1 MFLFP
6 PPLIAS
12 PRFPRH
18 DSAFLE
24 ALATY
29 AGDDPLEV
37 WVRFI
42 KWAEQTFTSG
52 GRETEVL
59 PLLERCT
66 RELRETRFEQYR
78 DDARYLRV
86 WVKYADLCRQPRDIF
101 KFLEANA
108 IGQRHALFYEAYA
121 AFLEIKGAY
130 GEAAQTYDRGV
141 VMRAQPRDRL
151 KDKLAQFQHRMMR
164 RERRKA
170 ENRASGLDDD
180 TGELAETAARRFG
193 DRRGGVGRSAEA
205 ENPGAAPRGVV
216 EGGVAGTV
224 GAHQISTGGSRR
236 GRGMRGAAAAA
247 AAAAS
252 GSANVD
258 DGGLEVY
265 CDDENGAPE
274 TSAGAWRNLP
284 AYRETRKENARAAT
298 SWAGQRLKQKRSRP
312 GQAGGG
318 APVPTLEVYQD
329 EDLVLAE
336 EQAAADAAAAA
347 REARKNAVALRRRLD
362 AGGAIDSGAGRT
374 TDPELCREKRA
385 PSPQPPRAERL
396 YRPFVPSDTTDDRG
410 AEVSY
415 EETRARQW
423 MRERATGAAP
433 APAPGPIVPDPRAF
447 ATSTATTEPVL
458 TAPPR
463 APSESPRS
471 RPPLAKRDAAPASG
485 GSCDAPPSDAGS
497 VVEGRGR
504 EPRTDEARG
513 SGLAPV
519 DPGAAPPAAAAV
531 PAGLRW
537 TATEG
542 GTYGAEPTMTL
553 CTKEAWG
560 DIMSMFSD
568 GAPKAAEPPEP
579 APAAD
584 PPAVREATERA
595 ARDIGT
601 LEIRED
607 TQYGGLEIR
616 EDTVVLPAAPA
627 PPRDP
632 AARAPLAMRTT
643 APAAST
649 VSTGQNSAAAPVESS
664 DGGLDVYQDTALLDA
679 AAVTAVAGV
688 GSHGSA
694 PLGERRPPDGW
705 RAASAGEPSANG
717 PDEFEAYENER
728 HAEMENAPPS
738 GHRPVARDFVP
749 RSIADAAAAA
759 AALQPLPL
767 DLRSEA
773 AGDEETDAA
782 ERDDAEAAMR
792 NARPPDDLRG
802 EDDFRAYADDETAAA
817 PKVR

>member
-1 MFLFP
+1 
-6 PPLIAS
+6 
-12 PRFPRH
+12 
-18 DSAFLE
+18 
-24 ALATY
+24 
-29 AGDDPLEV
+29 
-37 WVRFI
+37 VRFI

-78 DDARYLRV
+78 DDARFLRV
-86 WVKYADLCRQPRDIF
+86 WVKYADLGKQPHDIF
-101 KFLEANA
+101 KFLETND
-108 IGQRHALFYEAYA
+108 IGQRHTLFYEAYA
-121 AFLEIKGAY
+121 AFLEMKGAY
-130 GEAAQTYDRGV
+130 GKAAETYDRGV
-141 VMRAQPRDRL
+141 VMRAHPRDRL

-170 ENRASGLDDD
+170 ENRANGVEDD

-193 DRRGGVGRSAEA
+193 DRRGGAGRSAEA

-216 EGGVAGTV
+216 GGGVAGTV
-224 GAHQISTGGSRR
+224 GAPPVGAGGSKR
-236 GRGMRGAAAAA
+236 GRSMRGAAAAA
-247 AAAAS
+247 AASAS
-252 GSANVD
+252 GSANAD

-265 CDDENGAPE
+265 CDDQNGAPE
-274 TSAGAWRNLP
+274 APAGAWRNLP
-284 AYRETRKENARAAT
+284 AYQETRKENSRAAT
-298 SWAGQRLKQKRSRP
+298 AWAGQRLKQKRSRP
-312 GQAGGG
+312 GQAG
-318 APVPTLEVYQD
+318 APPPGPTLEVYQD

-347 REARKNAVALRRRLD
+347 REARKNANALRRRLD
-362 AGGAIDSGAGRT
+362 AGGAIESGKEDSA
-374 TDPELCREKRA
+374 TDPVLLHGKGA
-385 PSPQPPRAERL
+385 PPPRSARAERL
-396 YRPFVPSDTTDDRG
+396 YSAFVPSDTTDERG

-415 EETRARQW
+415 EETRARRW
-423 MRERATGAAP
+423 ARARATSAAPAP

-471 RPPLAKRDAAPASG
+471 RPPLARRDAAPASG

-497 VVEGRGR
+497 GVEGRGG

-568 GAPKAAEPPEP
+568 GAPKAAQPPEP
-579 APAAD
+579 AHAAD
-584 PPAVREATERA
+584 PPALREATERA

-607 TQYGGLEIR
+607 TQFGFGGLEIR
-616 EDTVVLPAAPA
+616 EDTQFGGLEIQRGYRGASGGAGGAAR
-627 PPRDP
+627 PRG
-632 AARAPLAMRTT
+632 ARAPRRARARARRARGFCGPELRRPRPWSPRTAAWT
-643 APAAST
+643 CTRTRLCWTPRRWRRWPA
-649 VSTGQNSAAAPVESS
+649 SARTEAR
-664 DGGLDVYQDTALLDA
+664 
-679 AAVTAVAGV
+679 
-688 GSHGSA
+688 
-694 PLGERRPPDGW
+694 PLGERPAAVRTAPGERGRTLGERPLTSLRRTRTSATRRW
-705 RAASAGEPSANG
+705 RTRLLLATNLSCAISCRGRSRTPPRRRRRSSPSRWTCG
-717 PDEFEAYENER
+717 PR
-728 HAEMENAPPS
+728 RRRRRMTRNAKTRKRRC
-738 GHRPVARDFVP
+738 GTRVP
-749 RSIADAAAAA
+749 RLSFAA
-759 AALQPLPL
+759 
-767 DLRSEA
+767 RTISRC
-773 AGDEETDAA
+773 T
-782 ERDDAEAAMR
+782 R
-792 NARPPDDLRG
+792 
-802 EDDFRAYADDETAAA
+802 T
-817 PKVR
+817 

>member
-1 MFLFP
+1 
-6 PPLIAS
+6 
-12 PRFPRH
+12 
-18 DSAFLE
+18 
-24 ALATY
+24 
-29 AGDDPLEV
+29 LEV

-86 WVKYADLCRQPRDIF
+86 WVKYADLCKEPHDIF
-101 KFLEANA
+101 KFLQAND
-108 IGQRHALFYEAYA
+108 IGQRHTLFYEAYA

-130 GEAAQTYDRGV
+130 GKAAETYDRGV

-164 RERRKA
+164 REQRKA
-170 ENRASGLDDD
+170 ENRANGVEDD
-180 TGELAETAARRFG
+180 TGEIAETAARRFG
-193 DRRGGVGRSAEA
+193 DARAGAGRSAEA
-205 ENPGAAPRGVV
+205 ENPGGAARGVV
-216 EGGVAGTV
+216 GGGVAGTV
-224 GAHQISTGGSRR
+224 GAPPVGAGGSKR

-252 GSANVD
+252 GSANAE

-274 TSAGAWRNLP
+274 APAGEWRNLP
-284 AYRETRKENARAAT
+284 AYQETRKENSRAAT
-298 SWAGQRLKQKRSRP
+298 AWAGQRLKQKRSRP
-312 GQAGGG
+312 GQAG
-318 APVPTLEVYQD
+318 APPPGPTLEVYHD

-336 EQAAADAAAAA
+336 DMAAADAAAAA
-347 REARKNAVALRRRLD
+347 REARKNANALRRRLD
-362 AGGAIDSGAGRT
+362 AGGAGESSAGLA
-374 TDPELCREKRA
+374 TDPMLYHKQGA
-385 PSPQPPRAERL
+385 PPPQRPRAQERL
-396 YRPFVPSDTTDDRG
+396 YSPFVPSDTTDERG

-415 EETRARQW
+415 EETRARGW
-423 MRERATGAAP
+423 MRARATSAAP
-433 APAPGPIVPDPRAF
+433 ALAPAPGPIVPDPRAF
-447 ATSTATTEPVL
+447 ATSTATTDPVL
-458 TAPPR
+458 AAPPR

-471 RPPLAKRDAAPASG
+471 RPPLARRDATPASG

-497 VVEGRGR
+497 GVEGCGR

-568 GAPKAAEPPEP
+568 GAPKAARPPEP

-584 PPAVREATERA
+584 PPALREATERA

-607 TQYGGLEIR
+607 TQFGFGGLDVREDTQFGGLEIR
-616 EDTVVLPAAPA
+616 EDTVVLPAAPP

-632 AARAPLAMRTT
+632 AARAPLAPR
-643 APAAST
+643 APARPAPA
-649 VSTGQNSAAAPVESS
+649 VSAGQNSAAPPVESS
-664 DGGLDVYQDTALLDA
+664 DGALDVYQDTALLDA
-679 AAVTAVAGV
+679 AAVAAAAGV

-694 PLGERRPPDGW
+694 PLGERRLPDGW

-717 PDEFEAYENER
+717 PDEFEVYEDER

-738 GHRPVARDFVP
+738 GHQPAVRDFVP

-773 AGDEETDAA
+773 AGDEEMDDA
-782 ERDDAEAAMR
+782 EREDAEAAMR
-792 NARPPDDLRG
+792 NARPPVELRG
-802 EDDFRAYADDETAAA
+802 DDDFQVYADADDETAAV

>member
-1 MFLFP
+1 
-6 PPLIAS
+6 
-12 PRFPRH
+12 
-18 DSAFLE
+18 
-24 ALATY
+24 
-29 AGDDPLEV
+29 
-37 WVRFI
+37 VRFI

-78 DDARYLRV
+78 DDARFLRV
-86 WVKYADLCRQPRDIF
+86 WVKYADLGKQPHDIF
-101 KFLEANA
+101 KFLETND
-108 IGQRHALFYEAYA
+108 IGQRHTLFYEAYA
-121 AFLEIKGAY
+121 AFLEMKGAY
-130 GEAAQTYDRGV
+130 GKAAETYDRGV
-141 VMRAQPRDRL
+141 VMRAHPRDRL

-164 RERRKA
+164 REQRKA
-170 ENRASGLDDD
+170 ENRANGVEDD

-193 DRRGGVGRSAEA
+193 DRRGGAGRSAEA

-216 EGGVAGTV
+216 GGGVAGTV
-224 GAHQISTGGSRR
+224 GAPPVGAGGSKR
-236 GRGMRGAAAAA
+236 GRSMRGAAAAA
-247 AAAAS
+247 AASAS
-252 GSANVD
+252 GSANAD
-258 DGGLEVY
+258 DGGMEVY
-265 CDDENGAPE
+265 CDDQNGAPE
-274 TSAGAWRNLP
+274 APAGAWRNLP
-284 AYRETRKENARAAT
+284 AYQETRKENSRAAT
-298 SWAGQRLKQKRSRP
+298 AWAGQRLKQKRSRP
-312 GQAGGG
+312 GQAG
-318 APVPTLEVYQD
+318 APPPGPTLEVYQD

-347 REARKNAVALRRRLD
+347 REARKNANALRRRLD
-362 AGGAIDSGAGRT
+362 AGGAIESGKEDSA
-374 TDPELCREKRA
+374 TDPVLLHGKGA
-385 PSPQPPRAERL
+385 PPPRSARAERL
-396 YRPFVPSDTTDDRG
+396 YSAFVPSDTTDERG

-415 EETRARQW
+415 EETRARRW
-423 MRERATGAAP
+423 ARARATSAAPAP

-471 RPPLAKRDAAPASG
+471 RPPLARRDAAPASG

-497 VVEGRGR
+497 GVEGRGG

-568 GAPKAAEPPEP
+568 GAPKAAQPPEP
-579 APAAD
+579 AHAAD
-584 PPAVREATERA
+584 PPALREATERA

-607 TQYGGLEIR
+607 TQFGFGGLEIR
-616 EDTVVLPAAPA
+616 EDTQFGGLEIQKDTAVLPAAPA
-627 PPRDP
+627 ALRDP
-632 AARAPLAMRTT
+632 AARAPLAARAP
-643 APAAST
+643 APAAPA
-649 VSTGQNSAAAPVESS
+649 VSAGQNSAAAPVESS

-679 AAVTAVAGV
+679 AVVAAVAGV

-694 PLGERRPPDGW
+694 PLGERPPPYGRRP
-705 RAASAGEPSANG
+705 ASAGEPSANG
-717 PDEFEAYENER
+717 PDEFEAYEDER

-738 GHRPVARDFVP
+738 GHQPVMRDFVP

-773 AGDEETDAA
+773 AQETDDA
-782 ERDDAEAAMR
+782 ERENAEAAMR
-792 NARPPDDLRG
+792 NARPPVELRG
-802 EDDFRAYADDETAAA
+802 EDDFQVYADADDETADA

>member
-1 MFLFP
+1 M
-6 PPLIAS
+6 
-12 PRFPRH
+12 
-18 DSAFLE
+18 
-24 ALATY
+24 
-29 AGDDPLEV
+29 
-37 WVRFI
+37 RFI

-78 DDARYLRV
+78 DDARFLRV
-86 WVKYADLCRQPRDIF
+86 WVKYADLGKQPHDIF
-101 KFLEANA
+101 KFLETND
-108 IGQRHALFYEAYA
+108 IGQRHTLFYEAYA
-121 AFLEIKGAY
+121 AFLEMKGAY
-130 GEAAQTYDRGV
+130 GKAAETYDRGV
-141 VMRAQPRDRL
+141 VMRAHPRDRL

-164 RERRKA
+164 REQRKA
-170 ENRASGLDDD
+170 ENRANGVEDD

-193 DRRGGVGRSAEA
+193 DRRGGAGRSAEA

-216 EGGVAGTV
+216 GGGVAGTV
-224 GAHQISTGGSRR
+224 GANPVGAGGSKR
-236 GRGMRGAAAAA
+236 GRSMRGAAAAA
-247 AAAAS
+247 AASAS
-252 GSANVD
+252 GSANAD

-265 CDDENGAPE
+265 CDDQNGAPE
-274 TSAGAWRNLP
+274 APAGAWRNLP
-284 AYRETRKENARAAT
+284 AYQETRKENSRAAT
-298 SWAGQRLKQKRSRP
+298 AWAGQRLKQKRSRP
-312 GQAGGG
+312 GQAG
-318 APVPTLEVYQD
+318 APPPGPTLEVYQD

-347 REARKNAVALRRRLD
+347 REARKNANALRRRLD
-362 AGGAIDSGAGRT
+362 AGGAIESGKEDSA
-374 TDPELCREKRA
+374 TDPVLLHGKGA
-385 PSPQPPRAERL
+385 PPPRSARAERL
-396 YRPFVPSDTTDDRG
+396 YSPFVPSDTTDERG

-415 EETRARQW
+415 EETRARRW
-423 MRERATGAAP
+423 ARARATSAAPAP

-458 TAPPR
+458 TAAPR

-471 RPPLAKRDAAPASG
+471 RPPLARRDAAPASG

-497 VVEGRGR
+497 GVEGRGG

-560 DIMSMFSD
+560 DIASMFFD
-568 GAPKAAEPPEP
+568 GAPKAAKPPEP

-584 PPAVREATERA
+584 PPALREATERA

-607 TQYGGLEIR
+607 TQFGFGTLEIR
-616 EDTVVLPAAPA
+616 EDTQFGGLEIQKDTAVLPAAPA
-627 PPRDP
+627 APRDS
-632 AARAPLAMRTT
+632 AARAPLAARAP
-643 APAAST
+643 APAAPA
-649 VSTGQNSAAAPVESS
+649 VSAGQNSAAAPVESS

-679 AAVTAVAGV
+679 AAVAAVAGV

-694 PLGERRPPDGW
+694 PLGERPPPDG
-705 RAASAGEPSANG
+705 RRLASAGEPSANG
-717 PDEFEAYENER
+717 PDEFEAYEDER
-728 HAEMENAPPS
+728 NAEMENAPPS
-738 GHRPVARDFVP
+738 GHQPIMRDFVP

-773 AGDEETDAA
+773 AQETDDA
-782 ERDDAEAAMR
+782 ERENAEAAMR
-792 NARPPDDLRG
+792 NARPPVELRG
-802 EDDFRAYADDETAAA
+802 EDDFQVYADADDETAAA

>member
-1 MFLFP
+1 M
-6 PPLIAS
+6 
-12 PRFPRH
+12 
-18 DSAFLE
+18 
-24 ALATY
+24 
-29 AGDDPLEV
+29 
-37 WVRFI
+37 RFI

-78 DDARYLRV
+78 DDARFLRV
-86 WVKYADLCRQPRDIF
+86 WVKYADLGKQPHDIF
-101 KFLEANA
+101 KFLETND
-108 IGQRHALFYEAYA
+108 IGQRHTLFYEAYA
-121 AFLEIKGAY
+121 AFLEMKGAY
-130 GEAAQTYDRGV
+130 GKAAETYDRGV
-141 VMRAQPRDRL
+141 VMRAHPRDRL

-164 RERRKA
+164 REQRKA
-170 ENRASGLDDD
+170 ENRANGVEDD

-193 DRRGGVGRSAEA
+193 DRRGGAGRSAEA

-216 EGGVAGTV
+216 GGGVAGTV
-224 GAHQISTGGSRR
+224 GANPVGAGGSKR
-236 GRGMRGAAAAA
+236 GRSMRGAAAAA
-247 AAAAS
+247 AASAS
-252 GSANVD
+252 GSANAD

-265 CDDENGAPE
+265 CDDQNGAPE
-274 TSAGAWRNLP
+274 APAGAWRNLP
-284 AYRETRKENARAAT
+284 AYQETRKENSRAAT
-298 SWAGQRLKQKRSRP
+298 AWAGQRLKQKRSRP
-312 GQAGGG
+312 GQAG
-318 APVPTLEVYQD
+318 APPPGPTLEVYQD

-347 REARKNAVALRRRLD
+347 REARKNANALRRRLD
-362 AGGAIDSGAGRT
+362 AGGAIESGKEDSA
-374 TDPELCREKRA
+374 TDPVLLHGKGA
-385 PSPQPPRAERL
+385 PPPRSARAERL
-396 YRPFVPSDTTDDRG
+396 YSPFVPSDTTDERG

-415 EETRARQW
+415 EETRARRW
-423 MRERATGAAP
+423 ARARATSAAPAP

-458 TAPPR
+458 TAAPR

-471 RPPLAKRDAAPASG
+471 RPPLARRDAAPASG

-497 VVEGRGR
+497 GVEGRGG

-568 GAPKAAEPPEP
+568 GAPKAAQPPEP
-579 APAAD
+579 AHAAD
-584 PPAVREATERA
+584 PPALREATERA

-607 TQYGGLEIR
+607 TQFGFGTLEIR
-616 EDTVVLPAAPA
+616 EDTQFGGLEIQKDTAVLPAAPA
-627 PPRDP
+627 APRDS
-632 AARAPLAMRTT
+632 AARAPLAARAP
-643 APAAST
+643 APAAPA
-649 VSTGQNSAAAPVESS
+649 VSAGQNSAAAPVESS

-679 AAVTAVAGV
+679 AAVAAVAGV

-694 PLGERRPPDGW
+694 PLGERPPPDG
-705 RAASAGEPSANG
+705 RRLASAGEPSANG
-717 PDEFEAYENER
+717 PDEFEAYEDER
-728 HAEMENAPPS
+728 NAEMENAPPS
-738 GHRPVARDFVP
+738 GHQPIMRDFVP

-773 AGDEETDAA
+773 AQETDDA
-782 ERDDAEAAMR
+782 ERENAEAAMR
-792 NARPPDDLRG
+792 NARPPVELRG
-802 EDDFRAYADDETAAA
+802 EDDFQVYADADDETAAA

>member
-1 MFLFP
+1 M
-6 PPLIAS
+6 
-12 PRFPRH
+12 
-18 DSAFLE
+18 
-24 ALATY
+24 
-29 AGDDPLEV
+29 
-37 WVRFI
+37 RFI

-78 DDARYLRV
+78 DDARFLRV
-86 WVKYADLCRQPRDIF
+86 WVKYADLGKQPHDIF
-101 KFLEANA
+101 KFLETND
-108 IGQRHALFYEAYA
+108 IGQRHTLFYEAYA
-121 AFLEIKGAY
+121 AFLEMKGAY
-130 GEAAQTYDRGV
+130 GKAAETYDRGV
-141 VMRAQPRDRL
+141 VMRAHPRDRL

-164 RERRKA
+164 REQRKA
-170 ENRASGLDDD
+170 ENRANGVEDD

-193 DRRGGVGRSAEA
+193 DRRGGAGRSAEA

-216 EGGVAGTV
+216 GGGVAGTV
-224 GAHQISTGGSRR
+224 GANPVGAGGSKR
-236 GRGMRGAAAAA
+236 GRSMRGAAAAA
-247 AAAAS
+247 AASAS
-252 GSANVD
+252 GSANAD

-265 CDDENGAPE
+265 CDDQNGAPE
-274 TSAGAWRNLP
+274 APAGAWRNLP
-284 AYRETRKENARAAT
+284 AYQETRKENSRAAT
-298 SWAGQRLKQKRSRP
+298 AWAGQRLKQKRSRP
-312 GQAGGG
+312 GQAG
-318 APVPTLEVYQD
+318 APPPGPTLEVYQD

-347 REARKNAVALRRRLD
+347 REARKNANALRRRLD
-362 AGGAIDSGAGRT
+362 AGGAIESGKEDSA
-374 TDPELCREKRA
+374 TDPVLLHEKGA
-385 PSPQPPRAERL
+385 PPPRSARAERL
-396 YRPFVPSDTTDDRG
+396 YSPFVPSDTTDERG

-415 EETRARQW
+415 EETRARRW
-423 MRERATGAAP
+423 ARARATSAAPAP

-458 TAPPR
+458 TAAPR

-471 RPPLAKRDAAPASG
+471 RPPLARRDAAPASG

-497 VVEGRGR
+497 GVEGRGG

-568 GAPKAAEPPEP
+568 GAPKAAQPPEP
-579 APAAD
+579 AHAAD
-584 PPAVREATERA
+584 PPALREATERA

-607 TQYGGLEIR
+607 TQFGFGTLEIR
-616 EDTVVLPAAPA
+616 EDTQFGGLEIQKDTAVLPAAPA
-627 PPRDP
+627 APRDS
-632 AARAPLAMRTT
+632 AARAPLAARAP
-643 APAAST
+643 APAAPAGSA
-649 VSTGQNSAAAPVESS
+649 GQNSAAAPVESS

-679 AAVTAVAGV
+679 AAVAAVAGV

-694 PLGERRPPDGW
+694 PLGERPPPDG
-705 RAASAGEPSANG
+705 RRLASAGEPSANG
-717 PDEFEAYENER
+717 PDEFEAYEDER
-728 HAEMENAPPS
+728 NAEMENAPPS
-738 GHRPVARDFVP
+738 GHQPIMRDFVP

-773 AGDEETDAA
+773 AQETDDA
-782 ERDDAEAAMR
+782 ERENAEAAMR
-792 NARPPDDLRG
+792 NARPPVELRG
-802 EDDFRAYADDETAAA
+802 EDDFQVYADADDETAAA

>member
-1 MFLFP
+1 M
-6 PPLIAS
+6 
-12 PRFPRH
+12 
-18 DSAFLE
+18 
-24 ALATY
+24 
-29 AGDDPLEV
+29 
-37 WVRFI
+37 RFI

-78 DDARYLRV
+78 DDARFLRV
-86 WVKYADLCRQPRDIF
+86 WVKYADLGKQPHDIF
-101 KFLEANA
+101 KFLETND
-108 IGQRHALFYEAYA
+108 IGQRHTLFYEAYA
-121 AFLEIKGAY
+121 AFLEMKGAY
-130 GEAAQTYDRGV
+130 GKAAETYDRGV
-141 VMRAQPRDRL
+141 VMRAHPRDRL

-164 RERRKA
+164 REQRKA
-170 ENRASGLDDD
+170 ENRANGVEDD

-193 DRRGGVGRSAEA
+193 DRRGGAGRSAEA

-216 EGGVAGTV
+216 GGGVAGTV
-224 GAHQISTGGSRR
+224 GANPVGAGGSKR
-236 GRGMRGAAAAA
+236 GRSMRGAAAAA
-247 AAAAS
+247 AASAS
-252 GSANVD
+252 GSANAD

-265 CDDENGAPE
+265 CDDQNGAPE
-274 TSAGAWRNLP
+274 APAGAWRNLP
-284 AYRETRKENARAAT
+284 AYQETRKENSRAAT
-298 SWAGQRLKQKRSRP
+298 AWAGQRLKQKRSRP
-312 GQAGGG
+312 GQAG
-318 APVPTLEVYQD
+318 APPPGPTLEVYQD

-347 REARKNAVALRRRLD
+347 REARKNANALRRRLD
-362 AGGAIDSGAGRT
+362 AGGAIESGKEDSA
-374 TDPELCREKRA
+374 TDPVLLHGKGA
-385 PSPQPPRAERL
+385 PPPRSARLERL
-396 YRPFVPSDTTDDRG
+396 YSPFVPSDTTDERG

-415 EETRARQW
+415 EETRARRW
-423 MRERATGAAP
+423 ARARATSAAPAP

-458 TAPPR
+458 TAAPR

-471 RPPLAKRDAAPASG
+471 RPPLARRDAAPASG

-497 VVEGRGR
+497 GVEGRGG

-519 DPGAAPPAAAAV
+519 DPGAAPPAASAV

-568 GAPKAAEPPEP
+568 GAPKAAQPPEP
-579 APAAD
+579 AHAAD
-584 PPAVREATERA
+584 PPALREATERA

-607 TQYGGLEIR
+607 TQFGFGTLEIR
-616 EDTVVLPAAPA
+616 EDTQFGGLEIQKDTAVLPAAPA
-627 PPRDP
+627 APRDS
-632 AARAPLAMRTT
+632 AARAPLAARAP
-643 APAAST
+643 APAAPA
-649 VSTGQNSAAAPVESS
+649 VSAGQNSAAAPVESS

-679 AAVTAVAGV
+679 AAVAAVAGV

-694 PLGERRPPDGW
+694 PLGERPPPDG
-705 RAASAGEPSANG
+705 RSLASAGEPSANG
-717 PDEFEAYENER
+717 PDEFEAYEDER
-728 HAEMENAPPS
+728 NAEMENAPPS
-738 GHRPVARDFVP
+738 GHQPIMRDFVP

-773 AGDEETDAA
+773 AQETDDA
-782 ERDDAEAAMR
+782 ERENAEAAMR
-792 NARPPDDLRG
+792 NARPPVELRG
-802 EDDFRAYADDETAAA
+802 EDDFQVYADADDETAAA

>member
-1 MFLFP
+1 M
-6 PPLIAS
+6 
-12 PRFPRH
+12 
-18 DSAFLE
+18 
-24 ALATY
+24 
-29 AGDDPLEV
+29 
-37 WVRFI
+37 RFI

-78 DDARYLRV
+78 DDARFLRV
-86 WVKYADLCRQPRDIF
+86 WVKYADLGKQPHDIF
-101 KFLEANA
+101 KFLETND
-108 IGQRHALFYEAYA
+108 IGQRHTLFYEAYA
-121 AFLEIKGAY
+121 AFLEMKGAY
-130 GEAAQTYDRGV
+130 GKAAETYDRGV
-141 VMRAQPRDRL
+141 VMRAHPRDRL

-164 RERRKA
+164 REQRKA
-170 ENRASGLDDD
+170 ENRANGVEDD

-193 DRRGGVGRSAEA
+193 DRRGGAGRSAEA

-216 EGGVAGTV
+216 GGGVAGTV
-224 GAHQISTGGSRR
+224 GANPVGAGGSKR
-236 GRGMRGAAAAA
+236 GRSMRGAAAAA
-247 AAAAS
+247 AASAS
-252 GSANVD
+252 GSANAD

-265 CDDENGAPE
+265 CDDQNGAPE
-274 TSAGAWRNLP
+274 APAGAWRNLP
-284 AYRETRKENARAAT
+284 AYQETRKENSRAAT
-298 SWAGQRLKQKRSRP
+298 AWAGQRLKQKRSRP
-312 GQAGGG
+312 GQAG
-318 APVPTLEVYQD
+318 APPPGPTLEVYQD

-347 REARKNAVALRRRLD
+347 REARKNANALRRRLD
-362 AGGAIDSGAGRT
+362 AGGAIESGKEDSA
-374 TDPELCREKRA
+374 TDPVLLHEKGA
-385 PSPQPPRAERL
+385 PPPRSARAERL
-396 YRPFVPSDTTDDRG
+396 YSPFVPSDTTDERG

-415 EETRARQW
+415 EETRARAVGA
-423 MRERATGAAP
+423 RARATSAAPAP

-458 TAPPR
+458 TAAPR

-471 RPPLAKRDAAPASG
+471 RPPLARRDAAPASG

-497 VVEGRGR
+497 GVEGRGG

-568 GAPKAAEPPEP
+568 GAPKAAQPPEP
-579 APAAD
+579 AHAAD
-584 PPAVREATERA
+584 PPALREATERA

-607 TQYGGLEIR
+607 TQFGFGTLEIR
-616 EDTVVLPAAPA
+616 EDTQFGGLEIQKDTAVLPGGAGGAARLRGARAPRARAPAPAAPA
-627 PPRDP
+627 
-632 AARAPLAMRTT
+632 
-643 APAAST
+643 
-649 VSTGQNSAAAPVESS
+649 VSAGQNSAAAPVESS

-679 AAVTAVAGV
+679 AAVAAVAGV

-694 PLGERRPPDGW
+694 PLGERPPPDG
-705 RAASAGEPSANG
+705 RRLASAGEPSANG
-717 PDEFEAYENER
+717 PDEFEAYEDER
-728 HAEMENAPPS
+728 NAEMENAPPS
-738 GHRPVARDFVP
+738 GHQPIMRDFVP

-773 AGDEETDAA
+773 AQETDDA
-782 ERDDAEAAMR
+782 ERENAEAAMR
-792 NARPPDDLRG
+792 NARPPVELRG
-802 EDDFRAYADDETAAA
+802 EDDFQVYADADDETAAA